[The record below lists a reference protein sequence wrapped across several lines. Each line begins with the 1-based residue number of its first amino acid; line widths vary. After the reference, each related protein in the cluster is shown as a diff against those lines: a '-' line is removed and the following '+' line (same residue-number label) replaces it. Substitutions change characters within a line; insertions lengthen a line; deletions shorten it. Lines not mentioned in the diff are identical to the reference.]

1 MKKLYEFI
9 EANRKSFHLL
19 PGANDAAIQAAEAQL
34 AVRLAADLKTLWKT
48 FGAISFK
55 SIEIFGLGVSGSS
68 HLNAVKRTFELR
80 REAGFPASAVALEDL
95 GDGHFAIC
103 DESGAILE
111 WAAPR
116 SNEPLRTLG
125 GDVESYLLNRF
136 EAA

>member
-34 AVRLAADLKTLWKT
+34 SVRFPPNLRTLWKT
-48 FGAISFK
+48 FGALSFK
-55 SIEIFGLGVSGSS
+55 SVEIFGLGVGGTS
-68 HLNAVKRTFELR
+68 HLNAVKRTIELR
-80 REAGFPASAVALEDL
+80 REAGFPASAVAFEDL

-103 DESGAILE
+103 EESGAILE

-125 GDVESYLLNRF
+125 RDLESYLLNRF
-136 EAA
+136 EEA